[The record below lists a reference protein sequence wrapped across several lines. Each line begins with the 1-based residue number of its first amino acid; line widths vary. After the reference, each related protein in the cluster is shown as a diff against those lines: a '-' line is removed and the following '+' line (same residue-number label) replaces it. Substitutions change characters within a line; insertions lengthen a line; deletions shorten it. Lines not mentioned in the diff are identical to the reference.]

1 MMIFG
6 ELVDTLEETKIQK
19 LFDELSLPEVNHVT
33 HSEPLTASAIIPI
46 DDIIT
51 KY

>member
-33 HSEPLTASAIIPI
+33 YNESKTPSVIIPI
-46 DDIIT
+46 DDIIS